1 MDSCKFLAT
10 PRRRPSALLWLPA
23 LLALTFW
30 ITGALICQLIMLPLS
45 LPRRWRLWSRRRT
58 RSRLCLPQGY
68 TRALDTSQEDCTD
81 DRAFTLQHL
90 HACYLL
96 PDARKGNFENDPR

>member
-1 MDSCKFLAT
+1 MNSCKSLAT

-23 LLALTFW
+23 LLALIFW
-30 ITGALICQLIMLPLS
+30 ITAALIFQLIVLPLS
-45 LPRRWRLWSRRRT
+45 FLRRWRLWGRRRT
-58 RSRLCLPQGY
+58 RSRLCLPQDY
-68 TRALDTSQEDCTD
+68 IQAPESSQEDCTD

-96 PDARKGNFENDPR
+96 PNARKGKLENDPR